1 MRVRAPSILTLVLFA
16 LALGLSAC
24 SFSVKS
30 KLDPLAAAAENTSA
44 QKTMHFSMTM
54 TEKMSLLPAPVTM
67 TAEGDENLSEQKVSM
82 SMDMSQMASLSSAQL
97 GSPSDWKVDAV
108 MDGLVM
114 YMRFP
119 FLTKELKLDK
129 PWLKMDLE
137 SSGKKMGF
145 DLSSMMNNSPD
156 QVTQYL
162 DYLRGAKGTLVLGH
176 ETIQGADTVHYV
188 AKIDFDRY
196 LDYLPADKR
205 AAAKTSIDNLRKLAN
220 PQYGPFDVW
229 VDSQNRIRR
238 EKFNCSE
245 TIASSG
251 QTISITADVEMSD
264 FNAPVKIVVPP
275 ADQTVDM
282 QQLAGSLGT
291 G

>member
-1 MRVRAPSILTLVLFA
+1 MRVRAPSVLALVLFA

-30 KLDPLAAAAENTSA
+30 KVDPIAAAAENTSA

-67 TAEGDENLSEQKVSM
+67 TAEGDDNLSEQKVSM

-137 SSGKKMGF
+137 SSGKKMGV

-176 ETIQGADTVHYV
+176 EPIQGTDTVHYV
-188 AKIDFDRY
+188 ANIDFDRY
-196 LDYLPADKR
+196 LDFLPAGKR

-220 PQYGPFDVW
+220 PKYGPFDVW

-251 QTISITADVEMSD
+251 QTVSISADVEMSD
-264 FNAPVKIVVPP
+264 FNKPVTIAVPP

-291 G
+291 S